1 MTATQFYNFHRS
13 LFENW
18 EYGEIKETWKDA
30 DGNTCIK
37 YTSGN
42 WWHYTVDKNGNIIFW

>member
-1 MTATQFYNFHRS
+1 MTVKQFYNFHRS
-13 LFENW
+13 LFENL

>member
-1 MTATQFYNFHRS
+1 MTAKQFYNFHRS

-18 EYGEIKETWKDA
+18 EYGEIEETWKDA
-30 DGNTCIK
+30 DGNICIK

-42 WWHYTVDKNGNIIFW
+42 WWHYSVNEQGIIFW

>member
-1 MTATQFYNFHRS
+1 MTVKQFYNFHRS

-37 YTSGN
+37 YTFGN